1 MIKGLVPGPQFM
13 ESNAPMLYALFAVL
27 LISNLYTLIV
37 GGIFVHYARK
47 LTNIPKTVLFSCVML
62 FSFLGSY
69 VNNSSLFDVAVM
81 FVFGLAGYLFTKLR
95 LSLPTMI
102 VAFFLGSLLE
112 HKIRQSLTISR
123 GDWTI
128 FIDRPIACCF
138 FAMTV
143 FITLFYIVR
152 LTRGR
157 KAVKP

>member
-1 MIKGLVPGPQFM
+1 MI
-13 ESNAPMLYALFAVL
+13 
-27 LISNLYTLIV
+27 
-37 GGIFVHYARK
+37 
-47 LTNIPKTVLFSCVML
+47 

-69 VNNSSLFDVAVM
+69 VNNTSLFDVGVM
-81 FVFGLAGYLFTKLR
+81 FVFGLVGYLFTKLR

-112 HKIRQSLTISR
+112 HKIRQSLIISR

-143 FITLFYIVR
+143 FVTLFYIVR

-157 KAVKP
+157 KTAKQ